1 MKQNFINSMIILSL
15 GLFIGLTGCKHNPTD
30 EVILTGITLDTAKTK
45 TTFTV
50 GDEFTTE
57 GLIVTAVYS
66 DETTKNVTGWTA
78 SGDDL
83 SKATESQ
90 TIIISYTENE
100 KTETATYTI
109 VVKEKEPVK
118 PEGTEP
124 DDKDPEDSKDPE
136 GSDPDNKDPGDPEA
150 PENTPPAK
158 LSFDITI
165 DETSEIKL
173 VYTIISDNKVSFEV
187 PDEYVSYTWFVR
199 DIMEDETSHKLTIN
213 TNEYKTGM
221 NGILVIV
228 KNADGTYN
236 SASGNIYIQ
245 R

>member
-1 MKQNFINSMIILSL
+1 MKQNLMKSMIILSF
-15 GLFIGLTGCKHNPTD
+15 GLLIVLTGCKHNPAD
-30 EVILTGITLDTAKTK
+30 EVNLTGITLDTTNTK

-50 GDEFTTE
+50 DDEFTTD

-66 DETTKNVTGWTA
+66 DKTKKEVTGWTA
-78 SGDDL
+78 SGNDL
-83 SKATESQ
+83 GKAAESQ
-90 TIIISYTENE
+90 TIKISYTEKG
-100 KTETATYTI
+100 KTVTATYTI
-109 VVKEKEPVK
+109 IVKEKVPAD
-118 PEGTEP
+118 PA
-124 DDKDPEDSKDPE
+124 DPEDPL
-136 GSDPDNKDPGDPEA
+136 
-150 PENTPPAK
+150 PAK

-165 DETSEIKL
+165 NETSEIKL
-173 VYTIISDNKVSFEV
+173 IYTIISDKEVSFEV

-199 DIMEDETSHKLTIN
+199 DIMEDETSYKLTIN
-213 TNEYKTGM
+213 TDEYRTGM

>member
-1 MKQNFINSMIILSL
+1 MKQSFMKTLTILTL
-15 GLFIGLTGCKHNPTD
+15 GLIIGLAGCNHDPENAPED
-30 EVILTGITLDTAKTK
+30 DVILTAITLN
-45 TTFTV
+45 TTNVKKVFTV

-57 GLIVTAVYS
+57 GLVVTAVYS
-66 DETTKNVTGWTA
+66 DETTKEVTGWTV
-78 SGDDL
+78 SETDL
-83 SKATESQ
+83 SKPAEKQ
-90 TIIISYTENE
+90 TITISYTEDG
-100 KTETATYTI
+100 KTVTSTYTI
-109 VVKEKEPVK
+109 EIKEKTTA
-118 PEGTEP
+118 G
-124 DDKDPEDSKDPE
+124 DPE
-136 GSDPDNKDPGDPEA
+136 NKDPGNKDPD
-150 PENTPPAK
+150 NTPSAK
-158 LSFDITI
+158 LSFDIKI

-173 VYTIISDNKVSFEV
+173 IYTIINDNEVSFEV

-213 TNEYKTGM
+213 MENTVDYRTGM